1 MSRKIE
7 DNSCNIE
14 RELINRIKI
23 SEGFA
28 MQLESTE
35 VAGLS
40 VLFVFTRYMHNN
52 QAEEQMLVCKPFR
65 AHTREKV
72 FSS

>member
-7 DNSCNIE
+7 DNNCNIE

-23 SEGFA
+23 SGGFA

-40 VLFVFTRYMHNN
+40 VLLVFTRYMHNN
-52 QAEEQMLVCKPFR
+52 QDARV
-65 AHTREKV
+65 
-72 FSS
+72 